1 MSDYSARNRNI
12 KRDYI
17 EGSRSQH
24 LSIRK
29 LAEMSGVMYTN
40 INSIEKGL
48 TSPSL
53 NTAEK
58 IANALGKKI
67 TLE

>member
-1 MSDYSARNRNI
+1 MKHRIIEELEKERKSHNI
-12 KRDYI
+12 
-17 EGSRSQH
+17 
-24 LSIRK
+24 SIRK

-40 INSIEKGL
+40 INSIEKGF

>member
-1 MSDYSARNRNI
+1 MERKSKHI
-12 KRDYI
+12 
-17 EGSRSQH
+17 
-24 LSIRK
+24 SIRK
-29 LAEMSGVMYTN
+29 LAEMLGVMYTN